1 MRLVLFHSSFTAC
14 GGAELLALSQARDLA
29 AAGVDVHILTFG
41 LDPARWEGA
50 MGDLPVAVVP
60 KRHWSDLPFAVDRSL
75 QLARRGARAERVLR
89 ALAPDV
95 VLAHNPPVQA
105 MLGQATLSARK
116 LWYCHEPSRSL
127 YPGDTCRQVL
137 GLAARG
143 SLSSELD
150 AWARKKLAQEARPGW
165 DCRRGRAFDRVGV
178 QGLHSIAVNSAY
190 TGQSLYRVYGRQ
202 ADHIFHPTLP
212 MGPLPERRGLHR
224 EGLQILVQ
232 TRLEL
237 LKNVDTVLK
246 GFAAARPR
254 LGASPCLHVVGRGEA
269 KPHLEALAA
278 SLGLGESVRFH
289 GFLSQEDLD
298 ALRRACDVFACLP
311 WDEPFGMV
319 FPEAAADGLLLV
331 GPDHGGPF
339 EILDEGRLG
348 WCLPPHHPE
357 ALGDAFCAIWQL
369 SDAEVDARRASTHEA
384 CLMRYAP
391 EAVLPR
397 FRDWVRG

>member
-14 GGAELLALSQARDLA
+14 GGAELLALGQARDLA

-50 MGDLPVAVVP
+50 MGDLPVTVVP
-60 KRHWSDLPFAVDRSL
+60 KRHWSDLPFAVDRRL
-75 QLARRGARAERVLR
+75 QMGRRGARAERVLR
-89 ALAPDV
+89 TLAPDV

-105 MLGQATLSARK
+105 MLGQAEIPARK

-127 YPGDTCRQVL
+127 FPGDTCRQVL
-137 GLAARG
+137 GLAAAG
-143 SLSSELD
+143 SLSPELD
-150 AWARKKLAQEARPGW
+150 AWARKRLVQEARPGW
-165 DCRRGRAFDRVGV
+165 DCRRGRAFDRAGV

-190 TGQSLYRVYGRQ
+190 TGESLHRVYGRP
-202 ADHIFHPTLP
+202 ADHIFPPTLP

-224 EGLQILVQ
+224 GGLQVLVQ

-269 KPHLEALAA
+269 QPHLEALAA

-289 GFLSQEDLD
+289 GFLPQEELE
-298 ALRRACDVFACLP
+298 ALRRSCDVFACLP

-331 GPDHGGPF
+331 GPDHGGPS
-339 EILDEGRLG
+339 EILDGGRLG
-348 WCLPPHHPE
+348 WCLPPQCPE
-357 ALGDAFCAIWQL
+357 RLEEAFCEIWQL

-384 CLMRYAP
+384 CVVRYAP

-397 FRDWVRG
+397 FRDWVQG